1 MHHWNRNQRG
11 AERRT
16 RAYKTTQGTSGRVE
30 AKEEEMGG
38 CNEMC
43 VLIATAPA
51 LFAIFTFSAAVR
63 KKLGPSIAQGP
74 LPGRDDGS

>member
-1 MHHWNRNQRG
+1 
-11 AERRT
+11 
-16 RAYKTTQGTSGRVE
+16 
-30 AKEEEMGG
+30 MGG